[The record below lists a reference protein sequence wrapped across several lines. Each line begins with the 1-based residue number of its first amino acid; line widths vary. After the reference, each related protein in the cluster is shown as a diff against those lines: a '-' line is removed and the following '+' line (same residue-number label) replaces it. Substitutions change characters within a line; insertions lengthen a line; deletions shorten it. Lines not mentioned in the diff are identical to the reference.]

1 MGKEAMLIA
10 SVRLSRAGYRVHV
23 VDAPLWALV
32 IEDIAHTICCD
43 RTGHPVC
50 RGVGPF
56 AWGLGSRLMGAA
68 ARRER
73 PRWSAPLTVEDVLAH
88 FPESLID
95 LGDQ

>member
-1 MGKEAMLIA
+1 MLIA

-32 IEDIAHTICCD
+32 IEEIADAVCCD

-50 RGVGPF
+50 RRVGPF
-56 AWGLGSRLMGAA
+56 AWGLGSRLMGVA

-73 PRWSAPLTVEDVLAH
+73 PRWSAPLTVEDVLTH